1 MPAFAPV
8 SRPEED
14 EDVLE
19 AEDVAEEVGVDV
31 FVFVI
36 VLELV
41 LVVGAEVEVEEAVLE
56 VAVPII
62 ELEELAAFRST

>member
-8 SRPEED
+8 ESSGGARTG
-14 EDVLE
+14 
-19 AEDVAEEVGVDV
+19 AEDVIEEVGVDV

-36 VLELV
+36 VLERV
-41 LVVGAEVEVEEAVLE
+41 LVVRTEVEVEEAVLE

>member
-8 SRPEED
+8 VSPD
-14 EDVLE
+14 EASTG
-19 AEDVAEEVGVDV
+19 AEDVAEEVGGDV
-31 FVFVI
+31 FVFAI

-41 LVVGAEVEVEEAVLE
+41 LVVRAEVEVEEAVLE